1 MGAVV
6 VVERKKH
13 AAVVHHDVE
22 GVVEIVVEIAVE
34 IVGVVTA
41 TAMTGA
47 QLAGTIEEVVVTA
60 MRADVPEMMIV
71 KGPPHAELLTSVVMT
86 IAG

>member
-1 MGAVV
+1 MKQS
-6 VVERKKH
+6 E
-13 AAVVHHDVE
+13 
-22 GVVEIVVEIAVE
+22 
-34 IVGVVTA
+34 VVTA

-71 KGPPHAELLTSVVMT
+71 KGSEDLT
-86 IAG
+86 AA